1 MTLRP
6 SPYLPWPMTPPPISS
21 RLPRRLVTAF
31 LLQNR
36 ARSPKGLTLIEC
48 LVAILMVAL
57 LATAIAPA
65 LALAVATRVQS
76 QKSEQALQLAQTEID
91 RVRRLTERGQAN
103 DTLPAYLAQLPP
115 RVAGLDNTNQA
126 ARGQPAPGSQVEIDR
141 VNLTSANKTLGVK
154 INPAETGTTLATDC
168 RTDASCDFAVQ
179 IYRSKGYPDSA
190 TDVPSAFVM
199 GVRVYDYRAVTS
211 GATLSTDPA
220 ALALSAGDGGRSQK
234 PLAVLY
240 TTIAAG
246 EREKSLCDLI
256 RYTSGNANAALPAD
270 CSK

>member
-1 MTLRP
+1 MN
-6 SPYLPWPMTPPPISS
+6 PPPISS
-21 RLPRRLVTAF
+21 RLPRRLATAL

-36 ARSPKGLTLIEC
+36 ARSPQGLTLIEC

-91 RVRRLTERGQAN
+91 RVRLLTERGLVT
-103 DTLPAYLAQLPP
+103 DTLPDYLAKFPP
-115 RVAGLDNTNQA
+115 RVAGLANDKVAT
-126 ARGQPAPGSQVEIDR
+126 QPPPGTQVVSDR
-141 VNLTSANKTLGVK
+141 PNLTDTNTLGIK
-154 INPAETGTTLATDC
+154 INPAEPGTTPSTNCVTDG
-168 RTDASCDFAVQ
+168 SCDFAVQ
-179 IYRSKGYPDSA
+179 VYRTKGFPDDA
-190 TDVPSAFVM
+190 TVAPSAFAM
-199 GVRVYDYRAVTS
+199 GVRVYDYGAVTS

-220 ALALSAGDGGRSQK
+220 SLALSAGDGGRSRK

-256 RYTSGNANAALPAD
+256 RYTSGNPNAVVPAD
-270 CSK
+270 CDK